1 MDEGNIVWGSRV
13 PRTVLGLMVGVCL
26 GVAGAVMQGQTR
38 NPLADPGIFGVSAG
52 AGLAVVIG
60 MYAFGVH
67 TPGVLSAFA
76 VVGALVATLVVFT
89 LTTLG
94 DGPAGPVPMAIAGM
108 AVSAFCSAFTSF
120 MVLTDQESLS
130 GYRIWVIGSLSGVS
144 LTGTWPIVVM
154 AVVGLILALFNVRSL
169 NLLALGTDL
178 AKGLG
183 QGILKARIVG
193 LSAITLLTAA
203 AVSLTG
209 PIGFV
214 GLTAPHLA
222 RALVGADH
230 RRLVP
235 VSGILGAAVLLLADV
250 VGRLLGGQSE
260 TQVGVVLSVIGGIA
274 FILIVRRSR
283 QVSL

>member
-1 MDEGNIVWGSRV
+1 
-13 PRTVLGLMVGVCL
+13 
-26 GVAGAVMQGQTR
+26 
-38 NPLADPGIFGVSAG
+38 
-52 AGLAVVIG
+52 
-60 MYAFGVH
+60 
-67 TPGVLSAFA
+67 
-76 VVGALVATLVVFT
+76 
-89 LTTLG
+89 
-94 DGPAGPVPMAIAGM
+94 
-108 AVSAFCSAFTSF
+108 
-120 MVLTDQESLS
+120 
-130 GYRIWVIGSLSGVS
+130 
-144 LTGTWPIVVM
+144 M

>member
-169 NLLALGTDL
+169 NLL
-178 AKGLG
+178 GLG